1 MKENKFTDILK
12 ENPKISERTDF
23 ASRYRDYNLV
33 DEVSAWEKFE
43 RKHFRNT
50 IVSHK
55 RNNFLKALGKAAIVI
70 LLASATYLIYNN
82 IFGEKTPIAAI
93 ESNAVK
99 ISPVMASN
107 IDRAKK
113 SGKVG
118 ATIVAMSKE
127 EQMEVAEECGLS
139 TEELLEA
146 QRITTIQN
154 NEYWLKLSDGSII
167 HINGGTRVIYP
178 EHFYGNTRDIYI
190 EGEAYCMIAEDKE
203 HPFIVHTPHGEV
215 KELGTEFN
223 VCTRT
228 NSHPGKDLYTEVVLV
243 KGSIAV
249 RGNNE
254 QREYLMKPGD
264 CATII
269 DKKEGSVS
277 MTHVDIEPYIAWNT
291 GQFSF
296 RDKSLEDVM
305 FVLSKWYNVEVEFAN
320 DEARSILIIGNF
332 DRYESISGIM
342 SAISK
347 TTNTKISIN
356 GQRIVIDTY

>member
-12 ENPKISERTDF
+12 ENPEIAKRTDF

-33 DEVSAWEKFE
+33 DEISAWEKFE

-50 IVSHK
+50 TVSHK

-118 ATIVAMSKE
+118 ATIAAMSKE

-264 CATII
+264 CATIV

-277 MTHVDIEPYIAWNT
+277 MTHVDVEPYVAWNT
-291 GQFSF
+291 GQFAF
-296 RDKSLEDVM
+296 HDKPLEDVM
-305 FVLSKWYNVEVEFAN
+305 FVLSKWYDRQIEFR
-320 DEARSILIIGNF
+320 DESLRKELIICYF
-332 DRYESISGIM
+332 DRYETLTNVLLSL
-342 SAISK
+342 SK
-347 TTNTKISIN
+347 TTGANIHEKGSKII
-356 GQRIVIDTY
+356 IDKY